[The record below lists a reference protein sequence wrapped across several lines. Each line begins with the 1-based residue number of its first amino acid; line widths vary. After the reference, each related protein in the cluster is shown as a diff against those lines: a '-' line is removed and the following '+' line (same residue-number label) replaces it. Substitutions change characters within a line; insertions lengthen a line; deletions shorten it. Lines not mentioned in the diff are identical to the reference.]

1 MSGFTDGFV
10 AFFMTIFQGDINR
23 NTVILRLFLLTGI
36 SLAFIVFIFTN
47 TYEVPLYGYLIFTA
61 LIVALVV
68 INLLSLKVF
77 TQTRTDVIN
86 KVNAD
91 NMVTLLDHIS
101 DICCILDKDFRFI
114 YWNKAAQEISGFT
127 FEEVAG
133 KRFEELFTSASSPER
148 DKLLGEMMKEKR
160 KSLTFSYEA
169 YMKGVLNQFEITV
182 FPSGE
187 NYIYLVRNIT
197 DKLLIE
203 QQNNRTTKILEAT
216 SDLVAMVNVQGQ
228 NVYMNDAG
236 AKLLNDNISDGKQRR
251 SFVEMHPPDVYQYL
265 IREAIPYAL
274 KHGTWQ
280 GESRFIT
287 SEGKTIPVSQVI
299 IAHLDSQGHLEYIS
313 TIARDISKE
322 KLAEEELKKINFE
335 LDHFVYRA
343 SHDLRAPLTS
353 IRGLVDI
360 SLEEKDVHKLKQYM
374 TFVGDSA
381 KKLDNYIINLLSI
394 SRNDRLEMD
403 QRPIDFSLLIQE
415 TLDELRFLKNA
426 DRINITWDISCEGQ
440 FCSDLIRLKLIF
452 KNIISNAIKYQ
463 RVMVENPFL
472 TINITGSSERIQAV
486 FTDNGI
492 GIPEESRDKVFDMF
506 YRGTELS
513 DGSGLGLYIVKSVIE
528 KLKGSIQIHSK
539 VSEGTTTIIEIPGYS
554 IKIEA
559 DQEV

>member
-1 MSGFTDGFV
+1 
-10 AFFMTIFQGDINR
+10 MTIFQGDINR

-36 SLAFIVFIFTN
+36 SLAFAFFIFTN
-47 TYEVPLYGYLIFTA
+47 TYEDSLYSYLVFTT

-68 INLLSLKVF
+68 INLLSLRVF
-77 TQTRTDVIN
+77 TQSRKDVIN

-91 NMVTLLDHIS
+91 NMVTLLDNIS
-101 DICCILDKDFRFI
+101 DICCICDKDFRFI
-114 YWNKAAQEISGFT
+114 YWNKAAQEISGYA
-127 FEEVAG
+127 FEEIAG
-133 KRFEELFTSASSPER
+133 KRFDDLFKSASTPER
-148 DKLLGEMMKEKR
+148 DKLIGQMMMEKR

-169 YMKGVLNQFEITV
+169 FMKGVLNQFEITV

-203 QQNNRTTKILEAT
+203 QQNNRTNKILEAT

-228 NVYMNDAG
+228 NVYMNYAG
-236 AKLLNDNISDGKQRR
+236 VKLLDEKNNAGNIRR
-251 SFVEMHPPDVYQYL
+251 SLMEMHPPDVYKYL
-265 IREAIPYAL
+265 ITEAIPYAL

-322 KLAEEELKKINFE
+322 KQAEEELKKINFE

-353 IRGLVDI
+353 IRGLVEI
-360 SLEEKDVHKLKQYM
+360 SLEEKDTQKLKQYM
-374 TFVGDSA
+374 SFVGESA

-394 SRNDRLEMD
+394 SRNDRLEME
-403 QRPIDFSLLIQE
+403 QRPIDFSILIQE
-415 TLDELRFLKNA
+415 AIDELRFLKNA
-426 DRINITWDISCEGQ
+426 DRINITWDISCDGQ
-440 FCSDLIRLKLIF
+440 FCSDLIRLKIIF

-463 RVMVENPFL
+463 R
-472 TINITGSSERIQAV
+472 INIANSFLSINISGSPQLIRAV

-492 GIPEESRDKVFDMF
+492 GIHEDSKERIFDMF

-528 KLKGSIQIHSK
+528 KLKGRIQLHSK
-539 VSEGTTTIIEIPGYS
+539 ISEGTTTIIEIPGYS
-554 IKIEA
+554 MKKEA
-559 DQEV
+559 DQEL

>member
-1 MSGFTDGFV
+1 
-10 AFFMTIFQGDINR
+10 MTIFQGDINR

-36 SLAFIVFIFTN
+36 SLAFAFFIFTN
-47 TYEVPLYGYLIFTA
+47 TYEDSLYGYLVFTT
-61 LIVALVV
+61 LIIALVA
-68 INLLSLKVF
+68 INLLSLRVF
-77 TQTRTDVIN
+77 TQSRKDVIN
-86 KVNAD
+86 KVDAD
-91 NMVTLLDHIS
+91 NMVTLLDNIS
-101 DICCILDKDFRFI
+101 DICCICDKDFRFI

-127 FEEVAG
+127 FEEIAG
-133 KRFEELFTSASSPER
+133 KRFDDLFKSASTPER
-148 DKLLGEMMKEKR
+148 DKLIGQMMMEKR

-169 YMKGVLNQFEITV
+169 FMKGVLNQFEITV

-203 QQNNRTTKILEAT
+203 QQNNRTNKILEAT

-228 NVYMNDAG
+228 NVYMNYAG
-236 AKLLNDNISDGKQRR
+236 AKLLDEKNNAGNIRR
-251 SFVEMHPPDVYQYL
+251 SLTEMHPPDVYKYL
-265 IREAIPYAL
+265 ISEAIPYAL

-280 GESRFIT
+280 GETRFIT
-287 SEGKTIPVSQVI
+287 SEGKTIPASQVI

-322 KLAEEELKKINFE
+322 KQAEEELKKINFE

-353 IRGLVDI
+353 IRGLVEI
-360 SLEEKDVHKLKQYM
+360 SLEEKDTQKLKQYM
-374 TFVGDSA
+374 SFVGDSA

-394 SRNDRLEMD
+394 SRNDRLEME
-403 QRPIDFSLLIQE
+403 QRPIDFSILIQE
-415 TLDELRFLKNA
+415 AIDELRFLKNA
-426 DRINITWDISCEGQ
+426 DRINISWDISCDGQ
-440 FCSDLIRLKLIF
+440 FCSDLIRLKIIF

-463 RVMVENPFL
+463 RVNIDNSFL
-472 TINITGSSERIQAV
+472 SINISGSPKLIRAV

-492 GIPEESRDKVFDMF
+492 GIHEDAKERIFDMF

-528 KLKGSIQIHSK
+528 KLKGRIQLHSK
-539 VSEGTTTIIEIPGYS
+539 ISEGTTTIIEIPGYS
-554 IKIEA
+554 MKIEA
-559 DQEV
+559 DQEL